1 MAELQT
7 VPEDISFEEAIAFT
21 QNLLTH
27 LEQQAPD
34 EAEVEQAIASL
45 VQTQNGARGFF
56 VTYLTGESA
65 IADYPTAAIIQ
76 ALRSAPEVVGELLTK
91 NLAMSSA
98 MAITH
103 RRNGNET
110 MAQGSDR
117 VRSRTTQ
124 LIALL
129 QSPELAEKLQQLQQS
144 VTTGDG
150 SYQAFL
156 DRWGYDAEQRGAIG
170 QVVAEAMG

>member
-27 LEQQAPD
+27 LEQQSPD

-56 VTYLTGESA
+56 VTYLTGENA
-65 IADYPTAAIIQ
+65 IADHPTAAVVQ
-76 ALRSAPEVVGELLTK
+76 ALQSAPEVVGELLTK

-129 QSPELAEKLQQLQQS
+129 QSPELTEKLHQLQQS

-150 SYQAFL
+150 PYQTFL
-156 DRWGYDAEQRGAIG
+156 DRWGYDAEQKGAIG
-170 QVVAEAMG
+170 QVVAESLG

>member
-7 VPEDISFEEAIAFT
+7 VPEDVSFEEAIAFT
-21 QNLLTH
+21 QNLLTQ
-27 LEQQAPD
+27 LEQQSPC
-34 EAEVEQAIASL
+34 ETEVEQAIASL

-103 RRNGNET
+103 RRNGNEA

-117 VRSRTTQ
+117 VRSRTAQ

-129 QSPELAEKLQQLQQS
+129 KSPELAEKLHQLQQS

-150 SYQAFL
+150 IYQAFL

-170 QVVAEAMG
+170 QVVEQLL